1 MFLLAQI
8 WFAPQPMPVSSITV
22 ARLASI
28 SPLWTFWPSESMYI
42 LSVIQTTKKEWQHF
56 KLKRCHSVGTA

>member
-8 WFAPQPMPVSSITV
+8 WFALQPMPVSSITV

-28 SPLWTFWPSESMYI
+28 SPLWTFGPDSTYI
-42 LSVIQTTKKEWQHF
+42 LSVIQTTKK
-56 KLKRCHSVGTA
+56 SGSISS